1 MKKKERIY
9 LSLGTNLG
17 DRLENLRT
25 AVSLIDQRLS
35 RPMVLSSVYESEG
48 WGYESPHPFYNLCT
62 GLEVSL
68 EPLELLD
75 QLQLIESDMGREKP
89 ETKKE
94 SDAYS
99 DRLIDIDLIFMGSR
113 VLRLPQL
120 RVPHPSMEERR
131 FVLKPLTEIAPAFIH
146 PVSGYT
152 VSELLARCSDPG
164 RVRATATLNHI

>member
-17 DRLENLRT
+17 DRLENLRA

-35 RPMVLSSVYESEG
+35 RPMALSSVYESEA
-48 WGYESPHPFYNLCT
+48 WGYESPHPFYNLCA

-68 EPLELLD
+68 EPLELLG
-75 QLQLIESDMGREKP
+75 QLQRIESDLGREKP
-89 ETKKE
+89 ARHGDEEPK
-94 SDAYS
+94 

-131 FVLKPLTEIAPAFIH
+131 FVLKPLKEIAPAFIH

-152 VSELLARCSDPG
+152 VSELLAKYGDQG
-164 RVRATATLNHI
+164 TVRVTGTLTHF